1 LPNETR
7 NFEVGSESSHPAIVD
22 NHPGLFGLLNK
33 TKMAQESGPH
43 SESNHRHLSPF
54 SILILTGLSGSGK
67 STVLR
72 ALEDIGYFCVDNLPL
87 GLLQP
92 FLDMQ
97 SAAVSSGRRIALVMD
112 VRTEGFLQ
120 NFSQVFHRLEELG
133 YHLHIIF
140 LEADDA
146 TLIRRFSQ
154 TRRQHPLADHDTIV
168 QALRQ
173 ERNSMAGLRQLAHRI
188 INSSH
193 YNPHQLRELIKDE
206 YSELAPRQRM
216 ELHLISFAYKKGIP
230 PEADLVLDVRFLPN
244 PYFVEELQLL
254 TGEDPGVQKYVLD
267 RPETQAFLDH
277 LFTFVDFL
285 LPQYRE
291 EGKTHLTLAIGCTG
305 GQHRSVVIADVLG
318 QHLNRGNY
326 PFTLSH
332 RDMPRSAGEQL

>member
-1 LPNETR
+1 MTPE
-7 NFEVGSESSHPAIVD
+7 P
-22 NHPGLFGLLNK
+22 
-33 TKMAQESGPH
+33 GPH
-43 SESNHRHLSPF
+43 PESNHRHLSPF

-97 SAAVSSGRRIALVMD
+97 SAAVASGRRIALVMD

-120 NFSQVFHRLEELG
+120 NFSQVFRRLEELG

-140 LEADDA
+140 LEADEA
-146 TLIRRFSQ
+146 TLMRRFSQ

-173 ERNSMAGLRQLAHRI
+173 ERNSLADLRQLAHRI
-188 INSSH
+188 IDSSH

-216 ELHLISFAYKKGIP
+216 WLHLISFAYKKGIP
-230 PEADLVLDVRFLPN
+230 PEADMVLDVRFLPN
-244 PYFVEELQLL
+244 PYFVEELQPL
-254 TGEDPGVQKYVLD
+254 TGENPGVRKYVLD

-285 LPQYRE
+285 LPQYQE

-305 GQHRSVVIADVLG
+305 GQHRSVVIANVLG
-318 QHLNRGNY
+318 QHLSRENY

>member
-1 LPNETR
+1 MAKET
-7 NFEVGSESSHPAIVD
+7 
-22 NHPGLFGLLNK
+22 
-33 TKMAQESGPH
+33 GPH
-43 SESNHRHLSPF
+43 PESNHRHLSPF

-87 GLLQP
+87 SLLPP
-92 FLDMQ
+92 FLQMQ
-97 SAAVSSGRRIALVMD
+97 SEAVQAGRKIALVMD

-120 NFSQVFHRLEELG
+120 NYAQVFGSLERQG

-140 LEADDA
+140 LEADEA

-154 TRRQHPLADHDTIV
+154 TRRQHPLADHDTII

-173 ERNSMAGLRQLAHRI
+173 ERDSLAGLRQLAHRI
-188 INSSH
+188 IDSSH

-216 ELHLISFAYKKGIP
+216 RVHLISFAYKKGIP
-230 PEADLVLDVRFLPN
+230 PEADMVLDVRFLPN
-244 PYFVEELQLL
+244 PYFVEGLQLL
-254 TGEDPGVQKYVLD
+254 TGENPGVRKYVLD

-285 LPQYRE
+285 LPQYQE

-318 QHLNRGNY
+318 QHLSRENY